1 MLDHEGREDMW
12 TILQAL
18 DAHWDDDCELE
29 SIQSLPSPYPEF
41 EIRLR
46 LYGEVEVSIL
56 YDRSAVGV
64 GIKQNG
70 AYRGLKQFTEK
81 PVFRGREAMKYKNMK
96 HNFEILD
103 EVARGMIA
111 Q

>member
-1 MLDHEGREDMW
+1 MLDHEGRENMW

-18 DAHWDDDCELE
+18 DAQWDDDCELE
-29 SIQSLPSPYPEF
+29 SIENLPAPYSEF
-41 EIRLR
+41 EILLR
-46 LYGEVEVSIL
+46 LYGEVEVSIAYERGTL
-56 YDRSAVGV
+56 DTA
-64 GIKQNG
+64 IMQNG
-70 AYRGLKQFTEK
+70 ECIPLELLTEK
-81 PVFRGREAMKYKNMK
+81 PVFIGLQAMKYKNMK